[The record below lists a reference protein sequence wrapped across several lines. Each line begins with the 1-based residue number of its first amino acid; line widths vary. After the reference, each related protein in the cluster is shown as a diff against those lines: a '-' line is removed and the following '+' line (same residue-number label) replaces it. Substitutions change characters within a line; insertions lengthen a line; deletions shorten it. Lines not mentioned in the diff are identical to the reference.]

1 MTKQNKSDII
11 KSSKE
16 RELRKAKGFMIDEP
30 SAVGCES
37 ARQLSPLKL
46 SIEKEIKK
54 MTRLSYDIVRNGKVV
69 KKDLTTS
76 YQMAKKIVKE
86 LGSGWTIKPRYT
98 SFDPDDTDK
107 SREIQR
113 KHAEKYQMA
122 MRQKR
127 YEKELASAPAYINAT
142 GIGAT

>member
-1 MTKQNKSDII
+1 MTK
-11 KSSKE
+11 
-16 RELRKAKGFMIDEP
+16 
-30 SAVGCES
+30 
-37 ARQLSPLKL
+37 
-46 SIEKEIKK
+46 
-54 MTRLSYDIVRNGKVV
+54 LSYDIMRNGRVV
-69 KKDLTTS
+69 KNEVSFQK
-76 YQMAKKIVKE
+76 AKAIIKE

-98 SFDPDDTDK
+98 PFDPDDTDK

-127 YEKELASAPAYINAT
+127 YEKELASAPVYVNVT

>member
-1 MTKQNKSDII
+1 
-11 KSSKE
+11 
-16 RELRKAKGFMIDEP
+16 
-30 SAVGCES
+30 
-37 ARQLSPLKL
+37 
-46 SIEKEIKK
+46 
-54 MTRLSYDIVRNGKVV
+54 MTRLSYDIMRNGKVV